1 MRGPSPSARR
11 RRPYDWDVTDEQ
23 LPTPL
28 AARALER
35 RCAHCHQP
43 IHAAAFDPR
52 WQAYCDVCARR
63 LAGRMRH
70 PESA

>member
-1 MRGPSPSARR
+1 M
-11 RRPYDWDVTDEQ
+11 TDDQ
-23 LPTPL
+23 LSIAL
-28 AARALER
+28 AARARER

-43 IHAAAFDPR
+43 IHAAAVDPR

-63 LAGRMRH
+63 LAGRRRH